1 MGSQNSTIPKQVGIS
16 QHLAFNKGTTGTS
29 SESNKSE
36 MLTHDLCL
44 PRRGLHAKTTTNR
57 NVKKSS
63 STTLKGERCQ
73 PTPTLN
79 TKTPTI
85 ARVEGHNPL
94 NQKSKIGS
102 PRQVTNTYRATV
114 VNDERNTSTFLKPEM
129 HSPKKALKIESS
141 KKANVDCKISTFPET
156 VKQSP
161 RELDRAKTS
170 PRTRSVHQA
179 EILANK
185 SVNNRQESAPTLT
198 LQNNSNR
205 GLVQCKT
212 QQQIMPNKCDE
223 KHSSLR
229 CSVTRSPSPAKCVR
243 KESTNDSL
251 TKSPSSTRSNINS
264 SLPVCTKPASP
275 VKCAKK
281 TAMTVTTTNQ
291 SPPSKKSPSAVQRGR
306 LNTKTELKARDF
318 SSTVSP
324 TRCTRSISA
333 AESTKM
339 MIPVMSGLT
348 SDEDEGRLIVDESR
362 DSLVIDSDR
371 MSEVS
376 QPLSPASRL
385 SDFNEDNKKTILSCF
400 SPTSSSWMS
409 SPSSDSIR
417 VKSPVPMRPL
427 SVKIRKLSGDEI
439 KQRGS
444 SAAVQRVLDSDDC
457 VTTLIKS
464 PQIVSQGK
472 VSATLIDSSDVNSDS
487 VTDVSFSETSVF
499 IKQENPPASF
509 SKCAKVISPK
519 KKSVLCSASSKN
531 VCKSPNVLIT
541 PCDDMFQSN
550 TERGNNL
557 LLYKKCQT
565 KDILPV
571 NSAEQT
577 NLISSC
583 DLKKDTV
590 TKSGSKR
597 TLTKGFAIRTKPHK
611 KKSKRKNSNS
621 VGGNEALSSN
631 QNIVTE
637 SHDQNISQE
646 TLNVDRSVKTNKSL
660 LVSVERQSYPDNLK
674 VPLLSVDSEKSSGD
688 VSKSELILDNC
699 VTKTRKAS
707 PKSTKV
713 VNKNKTPE
721 KIQSETKE
729 ILQKT
734 DETKKVVKK
743 TRNKK
748 TKTKSAKY
756 KIKRRSGL
764 KVKITKHNQ
773 SNDTSLDNNSSGV
786 EIKHTEDLKDTSIST
801 SDYQADFSDGVNTSM
816 DVCYIKTEA
825 PALVSEPLSTVTDSV
840 PEAYDQLSALIRS
853 ESVAITDKDKQ
864 EEPRVLNK
872 AKPDCVKR
880 KRGRPPKQKNKPV
893 PVVEN
898 KVVTPEKVP
907 LVVNEP
913 SPVYIC
919 ISETDRES
927 VMSNVDP
934 GIFIPDEYSLDGFP
948 LASDHDLGNSCLN
961 IQTNM
966 VDNSKDI
973 KRYAGDVVSIAQL
986 SMRVCVGLGSRV
998 ILPSSGV
1005 VICKQ
1010 DEQTSKQT
1018 GKCQKEEITQAPKP
1032 EELTQAPK
1040 QEELTQAPKPEE
1052 LTQAPKPEELTQAP
1066 KPEELTQAPKPE
1078 ELTQAPKPEELTQA
1092 PKQEELTQAP
1102 KPEELTQAP
1111 KPEELT
1117 QAPKPEELTQ
1127 APKPEELTQA
1137 PKPEELTQAPKPEEL
1152 TQAPKPE
1159 ELTQAPKPE
1168 ELTQAPKLEELT
1180 QAPKPEELTQAPK
1193 LEELTQ
1199 APKPEELTQAPK
1211 LEELTQAP
1219 KPEELT
1225 QAPKPEE
1232 LTQAPKPEEL
1242 TQAPVVQHKADTGHK
1257 VKKQTNKKDK
1267 KDKDVLKKT
1276 SNKDSIPKRESS
1288 HKQSVLKHYKIPKS
1302 RGSEGSKCDS
1312 VKDKVSSLP
1321 QSEKIAG
1328 KIRRSSSDHKDEK
1341 ISTKSKIKS
1350 EPLKSSK
1357 QITTIISKEKQN
1369 VTKKKNVTP
1378 LHSGFGDEKSRK
1390 STVSTE
1396 SMSGEHL
1403 CAVGLLDVDPCTDI
1417 DSTKLMAGDGDAIFA
1432 NWDKE
1437 IAAESKLG
1445 HVKFGAMSKIPVQ
1458 KVAKQHKTN
1467 NKSFTNDMCV
1477 KNIGISDAGN
1487 SRITFKRSSTETKMK
1502 STHKD
1507 PIFSVENTFPCKDE
1521 NKVSTVSHHRPYQ
1534 FGTITQKKQTGPS
1547 LKSGSNL
1554 LFGAPQTTEN
1564 KTHATTTPG
1573 SFTFGNLPPLSNMA
1587 APVASSSP
1595 YSNKRRMHS
1604 PDDQYKTAKQAK
1616 LLDQIDGDID
1626 VDKNLH
1632 SCTMNPILRRDTVH
1646 TDSLD
1651 SPLCHPRLSI
1661 NSTVN
1666 GGLATS
1672 KSSSSVE
1679 MLFSNPWCA
1688 DTLHHHTS
1696 HDQTALHHRSH
1707 DQTLQHHTS
1716 QNQTPHR
1723 DRSHDQTLLHDMSHD
1738 HIPLPRR
1745 SHDQTLLHDMSHDH
1759 IPLPRRSHDEAP
1771 HRDWSHD
1778 HIPLPCRSHDQSKIQ
1793 PWHDD
1798 DALSIIAPSIA
1809 DFEMEER

>member
-44 PRRGLHAKTTTNR
+44 PRRGLHAKTTTKNR
-57 NVKKSS
+57 NVKKCS

-85 ARVEGHNPL
+85 LIARVEGHNPL
-94 NQKSKIGS
+94 NQKSEIGS

-156 VKQSP
+156 VRHSP
-161 RELDRAKTS
+161 RELDKAKTS
-170 PRTRSVHQA
+170 PRTRSFHQA
-179 EILANK
+179 EISANK

-198 LQNNSNR
+198 LQKNSDR
-205 GLVQCKT
+205 VSVQCKT
-212 QQQIMPNKCDE
+212 QQQAMPNKCDE

-229 CSVTRSPSPAKCVR
+229 CSVTRSPSSAKCVR

-251 TKSPSSTRSNINS
+251 AKSPSSTRSNINS

-333 AESTKM
+333 VESTKM

-427 SVKIRKLSGDEI
+427 SVKIRKLSGYEI

-444 SAAVQRVLDSDDC
+444 STAVQRVLDSDDC

-464 PQIVSQGK
+464 PQIVSPGK

-519 KKSVLCSASSKN
+519 KKSVLYSVSSSN

-541 PCDDMFQSN
+541 PCDGMFQSN

-557 LLYKKCQT
+557 LPYKKCQT

-571 NSAEQT
+571 NAAEQT

-621 VGGNEALSSN
+621 VGGNEVLSSN

-637 SHDQNISQE
+637 SHDQNIFQE

-660 LVSVERQSYPDNLK
+660 FVSVERQSYPDNLK
-674 VPLLSVDSEKSSGD
+674 VPLLSVDSEKSSED

-743 TRNKK
+743 THNKK
-748 TKTKSAKY
+748 TKKKSAKY

-764 KVKITKHNQ
+764 KVKITKHKQ

-825 PALVSEPLSTVTDSV
+825 PALVSETLSTVTDSV

-864 EEPRVLNK
+864 EEPSVLNK
-872 AKPDCVKR
+872 TKPVCVKR

-913 SPVYIC
+913 SPMYIC

-961 IQTNM
+961 VQTNM

-1005 VICKQ
+1005 VICKE
-1010 DEQTSKQT
+1010 DEQTPKQT
-1018 GKCQKEEITQAPKP
+1018 GKCQKEAITQAPKL

-1040 QEELTQAPKPEE
+1040 Q
-1052 LTQAPKPEELTQAP
+1052 
-1066 KPEELTQAPKPE
+1066 E

-1102 KPEELTQAP
+1102 KPEELAQAP
-1111 KPEELT
+1111 KP
-1117 QAPKPEELTQ
+1117 
-1127 APKPEELTQA
+1127 
-1137 PKPEELTQAPKPEEL
+1137 
-1152 TQAPKPE
+1152 
-1159 ELTQAPKPE
+1159 
-1168 ELTQAPKLEELT
+1168 
-1180 QAPKPEELTQAPK
+1180 
-1193 LEELTQ
+1193 
-1199 APKPEELTQAPK
+1199 
-1211 LEELTQAP
+1211 EELTQAP

-1302 RGSEGSKCDS
+1302 KSSEGSKCDS
-1312 VKDKVSSLP
+1312 VKYKVSSLP

-1369 VTKKKNVTP
+1369 VTKNKNVTP
-1378 LHSGFGDEKSRK
+1378 LLSGFGDGKSRK

-1396 SMSGEHL
+1396 STSGEHL

-1417 DSTKLMAGDGDAIFA
+1417 DSTKLMAGDGDALFA

-1437 IAAESKLG
+1437 IAEESKLG

-1467 NKSFTNDMCV
+1467 NTSSQMTCV
-1477 KNIGISDAGN
+1477 LKTLVSV
-1487 SRITFKRSSTETKMK
+1487 TLET
-1502 STHKD
+1502 
-1507 PIFSVENTFPCKDE
+1507 VE
-1521 NKVSTVSHHRPYQ
+1521 
-1534 FGTITQKKQTGPS
+1534 
-1547 LKSGSNL
+1547 
-1554 LFGAPQTTEN
+1554 
-1564 KTHATTTPG
+1564 
-1573 SFTFGNLPPLSNMA
+1573 
-1587 APVASSSP
+1587 
-1595 YSNKRRMHS
+1595 
-1604 PDDQYKTAKQAK
+1604 
-1616 LLDQIDGDID
+1616 
-1626 VDKNLH
+1626 LH
-1632 SCTMNPILRRDTVH
+1632 S
-1646 TDSLD
+1646 
-1651 SPLCHPRLSI
+1651 
-1661 NSTVN
+1661 
-1666 GGLATS
+1666 
-1672 KSSSSVE
+1672 K
-1679 MLFSNPWCA
+1679 
-1688 DTLHHHTS
+1688 
-1696 HDQTALHHRSH
+1696 DQVQR
-1707 DQTLQHHTS
+1707 
-1716 QNQTPHR
+1716 P
-1723 DRSHDQTLLHDMSHD
+1723 
-1738 HIPLPRR
+1738 
-1745 SHDQTLLHDMSHDH
+1745 
-1759 IPLPRRSHDEAP
+1759 
-1771 HRDWSHD
+1771 
-1778 HIPLPCRSHDQSKIQ
+1778 K
-1793 PWHDD
+1793 
-1798 DALSIIAPSIA
+1798 
-1809 DFEMEER
+1809 